1 MDKAEKQM
9 VHTEVSLL
17 AVRGVV
23 AILFGIAALFW
34 PDLTVKAFIYI
45 FSAFVL
51 ISGVATLIGGFTNL
65 YGTHRSV
72 MTRIFTVLLG
82 AFEIGVGVYL
92 IRHPLVS
99 FGALIVLIGFVLIIR
114 GIVEAVEVLFED
126 ASGSH
131 KVFTVIA
138 GIVSV
143 IVGIIML
150 FQPAA
155 GGLAFVWLLGLYALI
170 TGPLLIAL
178 ALALRSEAD
187 KLEEAPSRKK

>member
-1 MDKAEKQM
+1 MDAADKQM
-9 VHTEVSLL
+9 LHTEVALL
-17 AVRGVV
+17 TVRGVI

-34 PDLTVKAFIYI
+34 PDLTAKTFIYI

-51 ISGVATLIGGFTNL
+51 VSGITTLIGGFTNL
-65 YGTHRSV
+65 YGAHRSV

-99 FGALIVLIGFVLIIR
+99 FGALIVLIGFVLIVR

-143 IVGIIML
+143 VVGIILL

-178 ALALRSEAD
+178 ALALRGEAE
-187 KLEEAPSRKK
+187 KLDATPAKK

>member
-1 MDKAEKQM
+1 VDKAEKQ
-9 VHTEVSLL
+9 VVQTEVTLL
-17 AVRGVV
+17 AVRGVI

-34 PDLTVKAFIYI
+34 PDLTAKTFIYI

-51 ISGVATLIGGFTNL
+51 VSGVATLIGGFTNL
-65 YGTHRSV
+65 YGAHRSV

-114 GIVEAVEVLFED
+114 GIVEAIEVLFED

-187 KLEEAPSRKK
+187 KLEVSTSKK